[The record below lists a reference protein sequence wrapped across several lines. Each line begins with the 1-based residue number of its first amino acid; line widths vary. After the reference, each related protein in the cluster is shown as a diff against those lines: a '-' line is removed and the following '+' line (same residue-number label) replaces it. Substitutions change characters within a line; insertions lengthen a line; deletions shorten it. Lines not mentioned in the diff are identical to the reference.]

1 MINLTPHAIKVLS
14 NATGEVVEYPASGV
28 LARVSTSTVLIGQID
43 GMAIYRTEYGAVEGI
58 PAPGTEKFLVSAMV
72 LGRLGQEYSGWA
84 FAPRTDGSAVRLPN
98 GQIDYVVGLVTV

>member
-1 MINLTPHAIKVLS
+1 MKNLTPHAINVLS
-14 NATGEVVEYPASGV
+14 NVTGEVVSFEPSGTM
-28 LARVSTSTVLIGQID
+28 ARVSTSTVLIGQVD
-43 GMAIYRTEYGAVEGI
+43 GVAIYRTEYGAVEGV

-72 LGRLGQEYSGWA
+72 LAQLGEEYSGWA